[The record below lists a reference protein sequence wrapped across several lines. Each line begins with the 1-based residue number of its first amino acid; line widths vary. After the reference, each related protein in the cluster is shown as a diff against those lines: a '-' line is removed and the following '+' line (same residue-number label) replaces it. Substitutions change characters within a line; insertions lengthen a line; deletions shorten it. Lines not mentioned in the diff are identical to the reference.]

1 MRDRRQRQAAR
12 LSGLIATIEQAA
24 AALREEMEGHND
36 EEQED
41 AASADQHCSP
51 EGRPGVPATRR
62 RWGEEGRQCACVQQS
77 RRRARPLLPNSVGG
91 SIDESGDNGSPLAR
105 PAARI
110 RLSSGERGVALS
122 KVRDF
127 LGHASI
133 TTTER
138 YDNQTLAALQDAARL
153 LEDGK
158 TFQNLSSSDSA
169 KTELD
174 DESELGNAD
183 NDSACNELE
192 VGGPPGDR
200 TQDTVIKSHVL
211 YH

>member
-1 MRDRRQRQAAR
+1 VALTKAGITDLRWHDLRHEYASR
-12 LSGLIATIEQAA
+12 LA
-24 AALREEMEGHND
+24 
-36 EEQED
+36 
-41 AASADQHCSP
+41 
-51 EGRPGVPATRR
+51 
-62 RWGEEGRQCACVQQS
+62 
-77 RRRARPLLPNSVGG
+77 
-91 SIDESGDNGSPLAR
+91 
-105 PAARI
+105 
-110 RLSSGERGVALS
+110 ERGVALS
-122 KVRDF
+122 KVRDL

-169 KTELD
+169 NPKLA
-174 DESELGNAD
+174 DESAEESAD
-183 NDSACNELE
+183 NEPTSNELE